1 MKIATAVLVCTLGAS
16 TMLSGCL
23 TTPEGKGAVI
33 GGAAGTAVGAIASGT
48 VGGAIVGGAVGAGAG
63 YLIGRHTYRCERVN
77 MFGQKYL
84 GTCWR

>member
-1 MKIATAVLVCTLGAS
+1 MKIATVALAGTLAAA

-33 GGAAGTAVGAIASGT
+33 GGAIGTGVGAIAAGSVGGAL
-48 VGGAIVGGAVGAGAG
+48 VGGAIGAGAG
-63 YLIGRHTYRCERVN
+63 YLVGKHTYRCQRVN

>member
-1 MKIATAVLVCTLGAS
+1 MKFATVVLVSTLAAS

-23 TTPEGKGAVI
+23 TTPAGQGAVI

-48 VGGAIVGGAVGAGAG
+48 VGGAVVGGAIGAGAG
-63 YLIGRHTYRCERVN
+63 YLIGKHSYKCQRVN
-77 MFGQKYL
+77 MFGQKYI

>member
-1 MKIATAVLVCTLGAS
+1 MKLATAVLACTLGAS
-16 TMLSGCL
+16 AMLSGCL

-48 VGGAIVGGAVGAGAG
+48 VGGAIVGGAIGAGAG
-63 YLIGRHTYRCERVN
+63 YLIGKHSYRCERVN
-77 MFGQKYL
+77 MFGQKYI

>member
-1 MKIATAVLVCTLGAS
+1 MKLATIALVSTMGAA

-23 TTPEGKGAVI
+23 TTPAGRGAVI

-48 VGGAIVGGAVGAGAG
+48 VGGAVVGGAVGAGAG
-63 YLIGRHTYRCERVN
+63 YLIGKHSYRCERVN
-77 MFGQKYL
+77 MFGQRYI

>member
-1 MKIATAVLVCTLGAS
+1 MKIATAVLVSTLAAS

-23 TTPEGKGAVI
+23 TTPAGKGAVI

-48 VGGAIVGGAVGAGAG
+48 VGGAVVGGAIGAGAG
-63 YLIGRHTYRCERVN
+63 YLIGKHSYKCQRVN
-77 MFGQKYL
+77 MFGQKYV